1 MYLLGLAFAAG
12 LLTEASADDHIPRQT
27 QAPAVNPR
35 ASEEYFYILQPP
47 RGDQIVLNP
56 PAPDRVK
63 GSIGVW
69 TQYLTEA
76 EGTTSWIGPDPS
88 YISVETTTSKNAEG
102 AVVTG
107 TVNKAIDVVKH
118 ADGGLDMILSPAFR
132 EKVEAILKEVPP
144 CTKRKLRRRQG
155 PSCGIEAAARRVLE
169 DEGVADMFSD
179 QVHDEVSENAGLD
192 SDADS
197 GYGTDEDGFVEGAEG
212 PAGSEA
218 GETVEALVLGPEAD
232 AAAIAAAAAE
242 IDGAVVV
249 GGITLTAVTFLGILL
264 KATDTTGKIE
274 PVYHI
279 PPEDIQT
286 VSKTKSETTQRPTS
300 TTSASSCPT
309 ELPECEDDCKATK
322 IADAKPTDVPWAC
335 SEGDT
340 KGCKCNPK
348 NQAVAHSFD
357 EDFENMIRDALNNLN
372 GPDEPEEPEITC
384 PHEFSNV
391 PSEFFEKI
399 ADGFCDYIKDNM
411 DMASR
416 DLLFGIDGGKIPILS
431 RRSTTLVQRSPPE
444 NRDNYKD
451 YKFAVS
457 WIPAE
462 GECLIAENMCT
473 EAFKKLV
480 RAQPCGQNHGSAGN
494 RMTVDA
500 KIDVGCGEFKWNVIP
515 PKEQEPE
522 PELPGLGGQE
532 CYDRHS
538 QRDVQDGVQESWA
551 SNGCRWFAEGKTIKP
566 GDKEVY
572 WGPPGITGHSH
583 MNYKISW
590 KEGCEG
596 PEEYSLQD
604 PVDGEN
610 CSSLMRANYKSCN
623 NGGAGGYRDAGCLRY
638 EFYVT

>member
-1 MYLLGLAFAAG
+1 MKHLLTLALATG
-12 LLTEASADDHIPRQT
+12 LLTRASANDHIPRQT
-27 QAPAVNPR
+27 QAPAINPR
-35 ASEEYFYILQPP
+35 AEEYFYFLNPP
-47 RGDQIVLNP
+47 RRDQIVLNP
-56 PAPDRVK
+56 PAPSKVK

-69 TQYLTEA
+69 TEYLTEA
-76 EGTTSWIGPDPS
+76 GGTTSWIGPDPS

-102 AVVTG
+102 AAVTG

-118 ADGGLDMILSPAFR
+118 ANGGLDMILSPAFR

-179 QVHDEVSENAGLD
+179 QVHNEISANAGLD

-218 GETVEALVLGPEAD
+218 GETVEAVVLGSEAD
-232 AAAIAAAAAE
+232 AAAIAAAAGE
-242 IDGAVVV
+242 VEGAVVV
-249 GGITLTAVTFLGILL
+249 SGITLTAVTFLGILM
-264 KATDTTGKIE
+264 KAMDTTGKIE

-309 ELPECEDDCKATK
+309 GLPDCEDDCKATK
-322 IADAKPTDVPWAC
+322 IKDAKPTEIPWAC
-335 SEGDT
+335 SEGDI
-340 KGCKCNPK
+340 KGCRCNPK
-348 NQAVAHSFD
+348 SQEITHFFD
-357 EDFENMIRDALNNLN
+357 DSFENMIQKALKNLN

-384 PHEFSNV
+384 PNDFSSV
-391 PSEFFEKI
+391 PSEFFGDI
-399 ADGFCDYIKDNM
+399 ADGFCDYIKD
-411 DMASR
+411 
-416 DLLFGIDGGKIPILS
+416 DLDIERKDVLFGIDGGKIPILS
-431 RRSTTLVQRSPPE
+431 RRSTRLVRRAPPE
-444 NRDNYKD
+444 DRKYYKD
-451 YKFAVS
+451 FKFAIS
-457 WIPAE
+457 WTPAE

-480 RAQPCGQNHGSAGN
+480 LAQPCGQNHGSANN

-522 PELPGLGGQE
+522 LPGLGAQGCYKRHKQDDVPGGGQ
-532 CYDRHS
+532 DTM
-538 QRDVQDGVQESWA
+538 A
-551 SNGCRWFAEGKTIKP
+551 SKGCRDHADNKKIKA
-566 GDKEVY
+566 GDKPVSWSY
-572 WGPPGITGHSH
+572 ADDPRISH
-583 MNYKISW
+583 LRYRISW
-590 KEGCEG
+590 KEGCKG
-596 PEEYSLQD
+596 PEEYSLQN
-604 PVDGEN
+604 PVDDAS
-610 CSSLMRANYKSCN
+610 CYDLMRANYKSCN
-623 NGGAGGYRDAGCLRY
+623 NGGAGGFRDAGCLRY
-638 EFYVT
+638 EFFVE